1 MSCLFRFSLLLSLL
15 SFIFPSCAIKF
26 NLPAYRWP
34 QKKCLWNPAHD
45 NTLVIVTANISP
57 GPNQRTDIE
66 IVDSSPQQN
75 VYLRKKGIKAE
86 TRLAVTTHAE
96 GEVGVCFYNYL
107 EQGVPEPKVKAI
119 LRTIDLDVDIGADA
133 VDYNAIANQESLSGL
148 ETEMRRLE
156 GLVKEIVDEMGYLKK
171 REERFASTNVSTNKR
186 VQSFAWFTL
195 AALVGLGIWQ
205 ILHLRAFFK
214 RKYLID

>member
-1 MSCLFRFSLLLSLL
+1 MSCLFRFSLLLFLL
-15 SFIFPSCAIKF
+15 SSIVPSHAIKF

-66 IVDSSPQQN
+66 IIDSSPQQN

-86 TRLAVTTHAE
+86 TRLAITTHAE

-107 EQGVPEPKVKAI
+107 EQGRYNMTRTSFSILTLEQVFRTPRSKAKSERLTWTWI
-119 LRTIDLDVDIGADA
+119 LVLTPSITSRSIPTP
-133 VDYNAIANQESLSGL
+133 
-148 ETEMRRLE
+148 
-156 GLVKEIVDEMGYLKK
+156 
-171 REERFASTNVSTNKR
+171 
-186 VQSFAWFTL
+186 
-195 AALVGLGIWQ
+195 AA
-205 ILHLRAFFK
+205 
-214 RKYLID
+214 

>member
-107 EQGVPEPKVKAI
+107 EQGRYNLPRVLYGLHVLTLEQAFQNPKSKLYSERLTWTWILVLTLSITSKWILPGSTIQKSEQYVTVPLRIRSLCRASRQRCEGWKV
-119 LRTIDLDVDIGADA
+119 
-133 VDYNAIANQESLSGL
+133 
-148 ETEMRRLE
+148 
-156 GLVKEIVDEMGYLKK
+156 
-171 REERFASTNVSTNKR
+171 
-186 VQSFAWFTL
+186 W
-195 AALVGLGIWQ
+195 
-205 ILHLRAFFK
+205 
-214 RKYLID
+214 

>member
-1 MSCLFRFSLLLSLL
+1 VLRVLRFSLLLFLL
-15 SFIFPSCAIKF
+15 SFVFPSSAVKF

-45 NTLVIVTANISP
+45 NTLVVVTANISP
-57 GPNQRTDIE
+57 GPGQQTDVE
-66 IVDSSPQQN
+66 IVDSSPQKN

-86 TRLAVTTHAE
+86 TRLAITTHSE

-107 EQGVPEPKVKAI
+107 EKGVPESEARNKV
-119 LRTIDLDVDIGADA
+119 RTIDLDVDIGAEA
-133 VDYNAIANQESLSGL
+133 VDYNAIANQESLSAL

-156 GLVKEIVDEMGYLKK
+156 GLVKEIMDDMGYLKK
-171 REERFASTNVSTNKR
+171 REERFATTNVSTNQR

-195 AALVGLGIWQ
+195 AALVGLGTWQ
-205 ILHLRAFFK
+205 IFHLRAFFK